1 MVETKTDK
9 FVRIAEARTNKII
22 GMIKLLG
29 NCANKQ
35 TYEYTREDIKKIFA
49 AIEDELKVAK
59 ARFETSENDDKE
71 FKLR

>member
-1 MVETKTDK
+1 MVESKTDK

-49 AIEDELKVAK
+49 AIEDELKAAK
-59 ARFETSENDDKE
+59 VRFETSENDDKE

>member
-1 MVETKTDK
+1 MKESKSDK

-29 NCANKQ
+29 NCSNKN
-35 TYEYTREDIKKIFA
+35 TYEYSKEDIKKIFG

-59 ARFETSENDDKE
+59 MRFEAYEASDKG